1 MDSAAAPDVDIDCTS
16 NLTNDGQ
23 MARSIPIDETQSNQA
38 TPGASFPDRAATVRP
53 VANPAFRMA
62 EPVAMAGEGDR
73 LERNSVVDESEH
85 SAKPIK
91 GQKLSTQ
98 SSSRLIENT
107 ATYRKSDF
115 KKSRIKKGWLIRRL
129 AGYSIAE
136 TEYGVSYLWVLSRKP
151 DRTSADNSVW
161 PLAGYFNWK
170 SLEQS
175 GLLRKEKKIK

>member
-73 LERNSVVDESEH
+73 SERDSMVASKSLQPVA
-85 SAKPIK
+85 SA
-91 GQKLSTQ
+91 
-98 SSSRLIENT
+98 
-107 ATYRKSDF
+107 
-115 KKSRIKKGWLIRRL
+115 KKSRNLQPVAGKAQTKQGKRL
-129 AGYSIAE
+129 RPKSMTGH
-136 TEYGVSYLWVLSRKP
+136 LWKP
-151 DRTSADNSVW
+151 DGLSGWSLYRRQPAKSKNGKNSSKQKYV
-161 PLAGYFNWK
+161 GYYSQETVERLYGKRKKTAK
-170 SLEQS
+170 S
-175 GLLRKEKKIK
+175 